1 MSCWVKHRKSEL
13 SVMSLIHNFHTR
25 AWNSKTSTNKPE
37 IYKPAKTAPLQ
48 PALLKK
54 QPKAKEGCKWK
65 EMSCCVKHRESELS
79 VMSLICHFHS
89 RAWNSKT
96 STNKPEIYKP
106 AKTAPLQPALPKKQ
120 PKAKEGCKWKE
131 MSCWVKHRESELSVM
146 SLIHDFHSSS
156 TKLLLLHIP
165 KPAGRMICSCNQ
177 TWAWPFIIIIKS
189 S

>member
-1 MSCWVKHRKSEL
+1 MERDELLSEAL
-13 SVMSLIHNFHTR
+13 GIGIDCCTACPCKDRSNSAFQ
-25 AWNSKTSTNKPE
+25 AWNSKTGTNIPE

-48 PALLKK
+48 PALL
-54 QPKAKEGCKWK
+54 
-65 EMSCCVKHRESELS
+65 
-79 VMSLICHFHS
+79 
-89 RAWNSKT
+89 
-96 STNKPEIYKP
+96 
-106 AKTAPLQPALPKKQ
+106 KKQ

-189 S
+189 SKISLRPSTLTHTDSFYEIFPSF

>member
-1 MSCWVKHRKSEL
+1 MPIHTLEFNTAKTACLQPALAIKQPKSKEGCKWKVMSCWARHCKLEL
-13 SVMSLIHNFHTR
+13 TVSQPAQENISFNSASQ
-25 AWNSKTSTNKPE
+25 AWNSKISTNKPE
-37 IYKPAKTAPLQ
+37 IYKPAQTAPLQ
-48 PALLKK
+48 PALL
-54 QPKAKEGCKWK
+54 
-65 EMSCCVKHRESELS
+65 
-79 VMSLICHFHS
+79 
-89 RAWNSKT
+89 
-96 STNKPEIYKP
+96 
-106 AKTAPLQPALPKKQ
+106 KKQ